1 MAARYET
8 TQREKDL
15 AALKRIQLEKDKQ
28 QRFKTYLL
36 FSVIAVLAMCILLI
50 YNYQKRRVSRERL
63 AQQKAKNELLRA
75 QMNYHFLF
83 NALSSIQLFMINKG
97 QGVSAL
103 EYLSKFA
110 KLMHRILE
118 NSRKDLVSLED
129 EMSTLRHYLDLQK
142 VRFDNRFDYK
152 LSAEVTEDISQLMI
166 PPMFAQPFIEN
177 SLEHGIIDRNDGL
190 IEISFVQIGEKLK
203 FTVSDNGIGL
213 SKSLSMKKDITH
225 ESMATKIT
233 KDRID
238 LLRKQ
243 LKKNITFNV
252 KDRLNDTREI
262 IGTQVI
268 FELPLDYRL

>member
-1 MAARYET
+1 MI
-8 TQREKDL
+8 
-15 AALKRIQLEKDKQ
+15 LKRPELYLTKQ
-28 QRFKTYLL
+28 
-36 FSVIAVLAMCILLI
+36 
-50 YNYQKRRVSRERL
+50 
-63 AQQKAKNELLRA
+63 
-75 QMNYHFLF
+75 
-83 NALSSIQLFMINKG
+83 SITP
-97 QGVSAL
+97 
-103 EYLSKFA
+103 
-110 KLMHRILE
+110 R
-118 NSRKDLVSLED
+118 
-129 EMSTLRHYLDLQK
+129 
-142 VRFDNRFDYK
+142 
-152 LSAEVTEDISQLMI
+152 
-166 PPMFAQPFIEN
+166 FAQPFIEN

-213 SKSLSMKKDITH
+213 SKSLSMKKDTTH

-268 FELPLDYRL
+268 FERPLDYRL